1 MSWTNPK
8 ETETIIKN
16 MVESII
22 ADLELFDLAAYENI
36 ELNQQYKKELLT
48 FFKKIFLKYGLLK
61 TEFNSMI
68 FMDDKEKN
76 QESLSVVND
85 LLKLTRS
92 ILEECDKDPDL
103 NNLAIK
109 YLLNQKELLEKL
121 KDLILN

>member
-8 ETETIIKN
+8 ETEIIIKN

-36 ELNQQYKKELLT
+36 ELNQQYKKELIT

-103 NNLAIK
+103 NSLAIK
-109 YLLNQKELLEKL
+109 HLLNQKVLLEKL
-121 KDLILN
+121 KKELS

>member
-8 ETETIIKN
+8 ETEIIIKN

-22 ADLELFDLAAYENI
+22 ADLELFDLVAYENI

-103 NNLAIK
+103 NGLAIK
-109 YLLNQKELLEKL
+109 HILNQKELLEKL
-121 KDLILN
+121 KETLS

>member
-1 MSWTNPK
+1 MN
-8 ETETIIKN
+8 
-16 MVESII
+16 
-22 ADLELFDLAAYENI
+22 
-36 ELNQQYKKELLT
+36 
-48 FFKKIFLKYGLLK
+48 
-61 TEFNSMI
+61 
-68 FMDDKEKN
+68 DKEKN
-76 QESLSVVND
+76 QEALSMVNG